1 MVWPTLG
8 SRTAEEQNVVIS
20 ATGCHLDGAVVEVD
34 ALVEQQ
40 FAVVE
45 LFVEVEPSLAERL
58 RHRAV
63 HLLVGPVLCG
73 KVVGP
78 RQQLRHFAL
87 LQLHTHTH
95 TRLTALRPGLPG

>member
-8 SRTAEEQNVVIS
+8 SRTATEQNVVIS

-63 HLLVGPVLCG
+63 HLLVGPVLYG
-73 KVVGP
+73 QVVGP
-78 RQQLRHFAL
+78 RQQLRHLTL

-95 TRLTALRPGLPG
+95 THTPV